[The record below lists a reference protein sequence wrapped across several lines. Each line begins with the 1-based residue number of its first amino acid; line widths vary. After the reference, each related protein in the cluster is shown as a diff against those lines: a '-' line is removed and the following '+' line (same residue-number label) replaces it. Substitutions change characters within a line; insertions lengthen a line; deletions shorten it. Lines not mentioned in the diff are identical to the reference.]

1 VDGFASLYDAQDYED
16 KLIKW
21 QLIDW
26 WNADLIYNPTPN
38 FKRTQ
43 TEMNI
48 KERYPT
54 RLVRGQDLTQPIVA
68 LITGVRDEEMAKGAG
83 KTPEPV
89 LVVYFENVT
98 TGKPARMASHA
109 YVPGLGHGFSGR
121 KVLANQIAE
130 LLGSWDTDQW
140 IGRKIELYAVD
151 ARAGR
156 DMVKSIA
163 ARLPVEQPAKKNG
176 KVPATIEDR
185 KAGLLAWADK
195 NTINEDNRDAI
206 VAKVDALAHDLG
218 FELPALT
225 TPEGTPAGRLAALV
239 AHIRPPQPA
248 TTEPVIEGDVSA

>member
-1 VDGFASLYDAQDYED
+1 VDGFDALYRAQDYED
-16 KLIKW
+16 KIIK
-21 QLIDW
+21 QRLVDW
-26 WNADLIYNPTPN
+26 WNTDLIYNPTPN

-54 RLVRGQDLTQPIVA
+54 RLVRGQDLPQPIVA

-140 IGRKIELYAVD
+140 IGRKIELYAID

-156 DMVKSIA
+156 DVVKSIA

-176 KVPATIEDR
+176 KVPATIEERQAALIAWVDSG
-185 KAGLLAWADK
+185 KAS
-195 NTINEDNRDAI
+195 INEGNRDSI
-206 VAKVDALAHDLG
+206 VAKVDTLAQDIGFDLPG
-218 FELPALT
+218 MD

-239 AHIRPPQPA
+239 AHIRRPQTA
-248 TTEPVIEGDVSA
+248 PVVEGDVSI